1 MKRSLWAGVFLLPL
15 TFGLGCSSKKDGQA
29 EEKTQAPAPAP
40 ESIPGF
46 SENLTVAQLKNAT
59 YRGLEGIAKPVTLSS
74 GSWEGEPLRRG
85 ARSRPAV
92 HFLRDFRLLG
102 DVDGDGADEAV
113 VLLGVSS
120 GGSGD
125 IIHLAVVKRQ
135 GSEAMNVAT
144 VRLGD
149 RVQLR
154 AGRVE
159 AKRLVLDL
167 VQAGADDAMCCPGE
181 LVTRTWEWTGTGLQE
196 VPTTTL
202 PGRLSM
208 ETLAG
213 PEWVLRQWSWDEAAA
228 ATPEVTLV
236 YRDGKIN
243 GRSGCNRYFAA
254 VIDGDQPGDL
264 HVGAAAGTR
273 MACPEAVAA
282 VERRFL
288 SLLPGVTKFGF
299 VGGKLAL
306 TYEKDGIIAT
316 MLFDRRT
323 SLPRYG
329 SSP

>member
-1 MKRSLWAGVFLLPL
+1 MQRSLWAGVFLMSVAL
-15 TFGLGCSSKKDGQA
+15 GVGCSSKKGEQA
-29 EEKTQAPAPAP
+29 DENTPAPPAP

-46 SENLTVAQLKNAT
+46 SENLTVAQLKNVS
-59 YRGLEGIAKPVTLSS
+59 YRGLEGIAKPVTLSK
-74 GSWEGEPLRRG
+74 GSWEGQPLRRG
-85 ARSRPAV
+85 AASRPAV
-92 HFLRDFRLLG
+92 HFVRDFRLLG

-113 VLLGVSS
+113 VLLGVTS

-125 IIHLAVVKRQ
+125 LIHLAVVKWQ
-135 GSEAMNVAT
+135 GSEAVNVAT
-144 VRLGD
+144 ARLGD

-154 AGRVE
+154 AGRVV
-159 AKRLVLDL
+159 AKRIVLDL
-167 VQAGADDAMCCPGE
+167 VQAGTDDAMCCPGE

-196 VPTTTL
+196 VPPL
-202 PGRLSM
+202 APPGRLSM
-208 ETLAG
+208 EALAG

-264 HVGAAAGTR
+264 RIGAAAGTR
-273 MACPEAVAA
+273 MACPEQAAA

-288 SLLPGVTKFGF
+288 SLLQGVTKFGF
-299 VGGKLAL
+299 VAGQLAL
-306 TYEKDGIIAT
+306 TYEKDGVIAT
-316 MLFDRRT
+316 MLFDSRT